1 MISGK
6 PSRLLRNYLY
16 FLNNCMPIKI
26 DARHAYVP
34 SSSVWDKLMLKVKYF
49 VGKRARLRYV
59 EHKII
64 QGDKDIEDVSIK
76 LGQDYGVQK
85 GCLPGELGGSFA
97 FEQYC
102 REWIEE
108 RRSKGL

>member
-1 MISGK
+1 MS
-6 PSRLLRNYLY
+6 
-16 FLNNCMPIKI
+16 
-26 DARHAYVP
+26 
-34 SSSVWDKLMLKVKYF
+34 KVKYL

-59 EHKII
+59 EHKIVH
-64 QGDKDIEDVSIK
+64 GDSDIEDVSVK
-76 LGQDYGVQK
+76 LGRDYGIQK
-85 GCLPGELGGSFA
+85 RCLPGELGGGSVA